1 MHRNKAFFRMK
12 KYLVFWTLILSF
24 LGINKL
30 AQAQEKHVVQWEI
43 TAQKLDAQ
51 TLEMSFEASI
61 LESGWHFWSL
71 QLQNE
76 MLIPTKI
83 EYQGLQAQQ
92 IFPATLSQGELIERE
107 DELFGTISYYEGDR
121 VILKQ
126 KIKIDNQV
134 KNIKGSLTF
143 QACNASMCVAPQTI
157 PFDIDF

>member
-1 MHRNKAFFRMK
+1 MK
-12 KYLVFWTLILSF
+12 KYLVFWTLILTF
-24 LGINKL
+24 LGMIRT

-51 TLEMSFEASI
+51 TLEMSFEASV
-61 LESGWHFWSL
+61 LELGWHFWSL
-71 QLQNE
+71 QLQND

-83 EYQGLQAQQ
+83 EYQGLQATQ
-92 IFPATLSQGELIERE
+92 ISPATLIEGELVEKD
-107 DELFGTISYYEGDR
+107 DELFGAISYYEGDR
-121 VILKQ
+121 IVLKQ
-126 KIKIDNQV
+126 KINIDNQV